1 MLQAVLTGESRSV
14 SKIWRRRLS
23 SGQPGRTHSGGSLE
37 RLAPEF
43 PASRKAARET
53 PIGLARAGWLWSWV
67 SRVRDSGFDSL
78 RKEPQ

>member
-43 PASRKAARET
+43 PASRKAARGNANR
-53 PIGLARAGWLWSWV
+53 IS
-67 SRVRDSGFDSL
+67 SGGVAVVVGI
-78 RKEPQ
+78 EGP

>member
-1 MLQAVLTGESRSV
+1 MLQAVLTGESRAV
-14 SKIWRRRLS
+14 SKIWRSRLS

-53 PIGLARAGWLWSWV
+53 PIGLSRAGWLWSWV
-67 SRVRDSGFDSL
+67 SKVRDSGLSSL
-78 RKEPQ
+78 GKEPQ